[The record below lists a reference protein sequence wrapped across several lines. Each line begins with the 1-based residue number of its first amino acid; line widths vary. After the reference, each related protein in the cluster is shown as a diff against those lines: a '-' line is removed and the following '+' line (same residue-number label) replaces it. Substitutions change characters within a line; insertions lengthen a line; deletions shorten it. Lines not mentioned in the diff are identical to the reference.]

1 MEVERYENGVPSWV
15 DLGSPDLAKAKKFY
29 GSLFGWNTPE
39 GPAEAGGYS
48 VADIG
53 GKTVAGLGPKMDPN
67 MPTVWMSYVN
77 VDSVDDTIAK
87 VTANGGTVLA
97 PAMDVME
104 GKSPGC
110 G

>member
-29 GSLFGWNTPE
+29 AALFGWNTPE
-39 GPAEAGGYS
+39 GPPEAGGYS

-67 MPTVWMSYVN
+67 MPTVWMRW
-77 VDSVDDTIAK
+77 
-87 VTANGGTVLA
+87 A
-97 PAMDVME
+97 P
-104 GKSPGC
+104 
-110 G
+110 